1 MAREHRQAER
11 HKIKFKIV
19 YDDGNSFNAG
29 SVSNVSETGLFLET
43 ALPLPIGTIVRL
55 MPINHAGSVVFEVNA
70 KVMRS
75 IPYDPTSI
83 EPAGMGLQFI
93 ELTEET
99 RKEVVTMI
107 RSLLERAAHFHG
119 ERDPF
124 LGVLLPSIEESETKR
139 PAASAAPA
147 AQPTPP
153 VPPPPPPAS
162 TPPAQA
168 VQATQDDSKKSS

>member
-1 MAREHRQAER
+1 MAREHRQSER
-11 HKIKFKIV
+11 HRIKFKIV

-93 ELTEET
+93 ELTDET
-99 RKEVVTMI
+99 RVEVVQMI
-107 RSLLERAAHFHG
+107 RQLLDKAAHFHG

-124 LGVLLPSIEESETKR
+124 LGVLLPSPEESETAKPAPASTDAP
-139 PAASAAPA
+139 PAA
-147 AQPTPP
+147 PP
-153 VPPPPPPAS
+153 VPEA
-162 TPPAQA
+162 AQA
-168 VQATQDDSKKSS
+168 QDDSKKSS